1 MRIFLWICFSS
12 ILTLS
17 ACQKNDVVTT
27 DQHVKLSF
35 STDTVLFDTVFT
47 AVGSVNRRIKVYN
60 TDPKAVSISN
70 IRLGR
75 GNSSFFSLII
85 NGVSVNEKDNV
96 RISGKDS
103 ISIFIKATIN
113 PSNLNQPFIVED
125 SVLFNTNG
133 NRQSIALV
141 AYGQNAVFINGETIS
156 ANTTWGATLPY
167 IINRSVTVAENV
179 TLTIVPGAR
188 ILFHGNAAMN
198 IRGTLNAAGNVNNQI
213 LFAGDRREPY
223 YDNEAG
229 QWQGIRFYPGST
241 NSRINYAL
249 IKNAII
255 GLTVDSLTFNGI
267 PKLLLSNS
275 TVKNMTVAGVAG
287 YQASI
292 VALNNLFYNCGQYL
306 LYGVG
311 GGSYNLKQ
319 NTFVGYNPEF
329 PRRTPALYFSD
340 VGNGR
345 SGNLD
350 LEVSNN
356 IIWGVL
362 TEELMVET
370 KSIFTVNANF
380 KANLIKT
387 AVQTF
392 AANNFLNTDPKFV
405 DAINNNFRLQTI
417 SPAINKGISLT
428 TDTYYNSFLYNDMS
442 GATRMFPSELGC
454 FEQQ

>member
-1 MRIFLWICFSS
+1 MRIFLCVCFVSM
-12 ILTLS
+12 LAFA
-17 ACQKNDVVTT
+17 ACRKNDGVTT
-27 DQHVKLSF
+27 DQRVKLSF

-60 TDPKAVSISN
+60 TDSKAVSISN
-70 IRLGR
+70 ISLGR

-85 NGVSVNEKDNV
+85 NGVSVNKKDNV

-113 PSNLNQPFIVED
+113 PNNFNQPFIVED

-133 NRQSIALV
+133 NKQSIALV

-156 ANTTWGATLPY
+156 ANTTWSASLPY
-167 IINRSVTVAENV
+167 IINRSVTVGENV
-179 TLTIVPGAR
+179 TLTMAPGTR

-198 IRGTLNAAGNVNNQI
+198 IRGTLNAAGNVNNPV
-213 LFAGDRREPY
+213 LFAGDRTESF

-241 NSRINYAL
+241 ASRINYAL
-249 IKNAII
+249 IKNATI
-255 GLTVDSLTFNGI
+255 GLTVDSLTFNGA
-267 PKLLLSNS
+267 PKLLLCNS
-275 TVKNMTVAGVAG
+275 TVKNMTVAGLAG
-287 YQASI
+287 YQANI
-292 VALNNLFYNCGQYL
+292 VVLNNLFYNCGQYL
-306 LYGVG
+306 VYGVG

-319 NTFVGYNPEF
+319 NTFAGYNLEF
-329 PRRTPALYFSD
+329 SRRTPALYFSD
-340 VGNGR
+340 FGNGR
-345 SGNLD
+345 SGDLS

-362 TEELMVET
+362 TEELSVEK
-370 KSIFTVNANF
+370 KSSFAINASF

-387 AVQTF
+387 TLQTYG
-392 AANNFLNTDPKFV
+392 ANNFLNTDPKFV
-405 DAINNNFRLQTI
+405 DAVNNNFRLQTV

-428 TDTYYNSFLYNDMS
+428 ADTYYNDFLYKDMN
-442 GATRMFPSELGC
+442 GVTRVFPSKLGC
-454 FEQQ
+454 FEHQ